1 METLTAMNAETRY
14 PTLEHVARDAGAYPV
29 ELVEDAD
36 SALILFAAAFMGRND
51 AIHFATEGVRDVTLV
66 DIDAG
71 RLELM
76 RALYRDDDW
85 VWRAG
90 DAWEV
95 ARELAEAGRKFDV
108 VSVDTFT
115 GEAEEKSLG
124 SLGLW
129 TSLANDAVVVTASSD
144 SAYRAPAGWSTR
156 IVWRSLHV
164 YWLVLED
171 ARS

>member
-1 METLTAMNAETRY
+1 MGSLTVTEY

-29 ELVEDAD
+29 ELVEAAD

-66 DIDAG
+66 DLDAG
-71 RLELM
+71 RLEMM
-76 RALYRDDDW
+76 RGLYRDEGW
-85 VWRAG
+85 KWIAG

-95 ARELAEAGRKFDV
+95 ARELAEAGERFDV

-129 TSLANDAVVVTASSD
+129 TSLANEAVVATASSD
-144 SAYRAPAGWSTR
+144 SAYRVPTGWSTR

-171 ARS
+171 MRT